1 MFGHAGD
8 HIGRRFAQAL
18 RPVLPDQIMI
28 AADPAGGDDHR
39 LCVQREIPGDL
50 ARAALAAQ
58 DVVRLEDRTRD
69 PVDRTVGDGERID
82 TVAEPKRQ
90 PAARLGF
97 ARPPLERLDNTGAG
111 APADMEPRY
120 RIAVPHRVV
129 TAALGPA
136 DNGEDPMTHGAEP
149 SAFFASRE
157 RYIGFRP
164 APGP

>member
-1 MFGHAGD
+1 MFGHAGN
-8 HIGRRFAQAL
+8 HIDRRFAQAL

-28 AADPAGGDDHR
+28 AADPAGGDDHGLR
-39 LCVQREIPGDL
+39 VQREIAGDL

-58 DVVRLEDRTRD
+58 DVIRLEDRTRD
-69 PVDRTVGDGERID
+69 PIDRAVGDGERID

-97 ARPPLERLDNTGAG
+97 AGPPLERLYNAGAG

-120 RIAVPHRVV
+120 RIAVPHRIIA
-129 TAALGPA
+129 AALRPA
-136 DNGEDPMTHGAEP
+136 DDREDPMAHGAEP
-149 SAFFASRE
+149 SVFFASRE